1 MRTGQVIGATDR
13 LGHSACERVLS
24 PENFVSTVYTKLGIG
39 DRAEIEHFD
48 GPHTINGQG
57 TFDFLHKHL
66 NWPKR

>member
-1 MRTGQVIGATDR
+1 MEEFAKIRR
-13 LGHSACERVLS
+13 FY
-24 PENFVSTVYTKLGIG
+24 NKLGIG
-39 DRAEIEHFD
+39 GRAEIEHFD